1 MSSNLVYV
9 RRLAKLIT
17 DYCVSVRK
25 GDEVVISAGL
35 ESIPLVREVYREVVQ
50 RGGYPL
56 LVRFRDEVLDEIFYK
71 HAPDE
76 LLEYISPI
84 EKQLIERITVS
95 ISILAPSHTRHLTSI
110 DPERIAKRSRARREL
125 SRIFLDRSA
134 KGELR
139 WTLAPYPTRALA
151 QDADMSI
158 VEYEEFV
165 FHATMVD
172 REDPVKAWVE
182 QANWQQKIADFLNR
196 VSELHYK
203 GPGIDFHIQVH
214 GRKWVNDDGKYNMP
228 GGEVFTGPVEDTAEG
243 YIEFDYPAI
252 WRGREVDGIKLVF
265 RRGEVVEAHAS
276 KGEEFLRKMIAT
288 DEGSRR
294 LGELAFGLNYNIT
307 RFTREILFDEKIGGT
322 MHIAL
327 GSSYPE
333 TGGQNVS
340 SIHWDMIKSL
350 RNHRVYAD
358 GDLVYENGH
367 FIEEVI

>member
-1 MSSNLVYV
+1 MMSGHVYV
-9 RRLAKLIT
+9 SRLARLIAE
-17 DYCVSVRK
+17 YCVSIRK
-25 GDEVVISAGL
+25 GDEVVINAGL
-35 ESIPLVREVYREVVQ
+35 EALPLVREIYREIVQ

-56 LVRFRDEVLDEIFYK
+56 LVNLRDEVLDEIFYK
-71 HAPDE
+71 YAPDE
-76 LLEYISPI
+76 VLEHVSPI
-84 EKQLIERITVS
+84 ERQLVEGINVS

-110 DPERIAKRSRARREL
+110 DPDKVSRRSKARHVL
-125 SRIFLDRSA
+125 SRIFLERSA
-134 KGELR
+134 RGELR

-151 QDADMSI
+151 QEADMSI
-158 VEYEEFV
+158 LEYEEFV

-172 REDPVKAWVE
+172 REDPVRAWVE
-182 QANWQQKIADFLNR
+182 QARWQQRIADFLNR

-214 GRKWVNDDGKYNMP
+214 GRKWINDDGKYNMP

-252 WRGREVDGIKLVF
+252 WRGREVSGIKLVF
-265 RRGEVVEAHAS
+265 RRGEVVEAYAR
-276 KGEEFLRKMIAT
+276 KGAEFLRKMIAT
-288 DEGSRR
+288 DEGSKR

-333 TGGQNVS
+333 TGGKNVS

-350 RNHRVYAD
+350 RNHKVYAD
-358 GDLVYENGH
+358 GDLVYENGR
-367 FIEEVI
+367 FIEEVL